1 MRIVL
6 IALVGLL
13 CNLGLAQEKALF
25 NRATDLYNDGK
36 FEEALDYYQ
45 RILDNNKHS
54 AELYFNMGNA
64 NYKLENIGPSIYYY
78 EKALLL
84 KPNDA
89 EILNNLGYAQNMRLD
104 AIEEMPKTALQ
115 NVYNKIVGFFNFEQ
129 WGYLAIGLMTLFV
142 LTYVLYYL
150 LFTAFNKRLFFIFS
164 ILFLLLSMASLSMA
178 YFAYNDYKKNNPA
191 IIFAREV
198 VVAAEPNEQS
208 ERVFT
213 LHEGT
218 KINVVEALEDWSK
231 IRIADGQIG
240 WIPSDSFKALKDF

>member
-1 MRIVL
+1 MRVLL
-6 IALVGLL
+6 IAFVAFLF
-13 CNLGLAQEKALF
+13 NLGLAQEEALF

-36 FEEALDYYQ
+36 FEEALNHYQ

-64 NYKLENIGPSIYYY
+64 NYKLENIGPSIYFY

-104 AIEEMPKTALQ
+104 AIEEIPKTALQ
-115 NVYNKIVGFFNFEQ
+115 KIYSKVVGFLNFEQ
-129 WGYLAIGLMTLFV
+129 WGYLAIGLMILFV

-150 LFTAFNKRLFFIFS
+150 LFTSFNKRLFFIFS
-164 ILFLLLSMASLSMA
+164 VIFLFLSISSLSFA
-178 YFAYNDYKKNNPA
+178 YLAYNDYQKNNPA
-191 IIFAREV
+191 IIFEREV
-198 VVAAEPNEQS
+198 VVAAEPNNQS

-218 KINVVEALEDWSK
+218 KINIEEELEDWSK
-231 IRIADGQIG
+231 IKIADGQIG
-240 WIPSDSFKALKDF
+240 WIPSNSFRLLKDF